1 MTKRKFNFGEE
12 FLKLFRESIVVQTVA
27 TVLLLATCC
36 ACVLVPLFRTG
47 EPGTVS
53 PIVAALTG
61 AVMEYWFRTRD
72 ARLRA
77 RASLPSAQSGSE

>member
-1 MTKRKFNFGEE
+1 MAKRKFDSRQE
-12 FLKLFRESIVVQTVA
+12 FLKLFRESIIVQSVVTAGLVI
-27 TVLLLATCC
+27 TCC

-61 AVMEYWFRTRD
+61 AVLEYWFRTKE
-72 ARLRA
+72 AYHNKLQQKEE
-77 RASLPSAQSGSE
+77 PQ